1 MRAAAPSTSSTSL
14 LLADNQRGSSAVSLH
29 SRSGSHGRNRGG
41 NPTDPASAGA
51 ARLMIKQ
58 DYEAAERQLAVVR
71 RFRNPALEAVKRL
84 KEAGVLV
91 LHKGMATSASSS
103 RLDGRER
110 DGRKKAASGRTVKS
124 ELNLKTVRGT
134 SGATQTKSSIDDA
147 DADADADINRP
158 HSRPSSRGRSTR
170 APHRSVASAVA
181 GTATG
186 VVVTKPHPRR
196 QGSHDDIGL
205 SRSQG
210 SYDAPDGENEG
221 DGAGGGGLGGK
232 GSGAEN
238 GLSAE
243 MEMMRR
249 MWESREV
256 YDRGVH

>member
-1 MRAAAPSTSSTSL
+1 
-14 LLADNQRGSSAVSLH
+14 
-29 SRSGSHGRNRGG
+29 
-41 NPTDPASAGA
+41 
-51 ARLMIKQ
+51 MIKQ

-71 RFRNPALEAVKRL
+71 RFRNPAVEAVKRL

-91 LHKGMATSASSS
+91 LDKGMATSASSS

-110 DGRKKAASGRTVKS
+110 DRRKKAASGRGGISGGRTAKS
-124 ELNLKTVRGT
+124 ELNLKAVRGT
-134 SGATQTKSSIDDA
+134 SGATETRSSIDDA
-147 DADADADINRP
+147 DADAETSRP

-170 APHRSVASAVA
+170 APHTSAASAAIGTTTGA
-181 GTATG
+181 G
-186 VVVTKPHPRR
+186 VTKPHPRR

-221 DGAGGGGLGGK
+221 DGAGGSGSGLGGK
-232 GSGAEN
+232 GSGAES

-256 YDRGVH
+256 YDRGVHLEKHV